1 MQSIFM
7 QILVILGS
15 LGLFLYGMKCMSEAL
30 QKMAGVKMRHI
41 LRSMTATPLRS
52 VTVGCMVTAVIQ
64 SSSAAS
70 VMIVSFV
77 NAGLLTLSQSIGM
90 IMGANIGTTATAW
103 IIALFGF
110 EFDLGMMSLPLVAVG
125 FPMLMLRG
133 EKWKSAGSFII
144 GFALLLLAIRSLEGA
159 FGILSDDSGMAHY
172 LEEIDGRGY
181 LPLLCFTGIG
191 LLITAVL
198 QSSSA
203 TMALTLVLCGG
214 GWIPFEYGAA
224 MILGENIGTTS
235 TANIA
240 AVMTNTNGKRTAL
253 AHTLFNVIGV
263 LWALPL
269 LPLSVKAICALATT
283 LGTASPC
290 VEPTAAPIYL
300 ALFHTM
306 FNLINTLLLIG
317 FIPGL
322 TRLTIR
328 LLPGHRNS
336 RNRSRLNY
344 MSSALLSTGGIS
356 IVQAYQRL
364 IEYARKTETMFH
376 DVKALFRETN
386 SEQFDAIYLRI
397 EQAEKESDRTRN
409 ELFSFLGEAS
419 REDIG
424 AGAKRNIETL
434 FRLISDMEILSD
446 FNYGIAKLLRA
457 KKERGIWFGPTMR
470 DGVTRMME
478 LICEAFEVMLRN
490 LDTDRQ
496 KTPDLEA
503 ALTIE
508 DRINSVRTTLR
519 EEYLGNETEEEN
531 SRHAGIVFSDLV
543 TRIEQLADMVV
554 RISEEVTELKMN
566 HV

>member
-1 MQSIFM
+1 MQNVFM

-30 QKMAGVKMRHI
+30 QKMAGVKMRRI

-52 VTVGCMVTAVIQ
+52 VTMGCIVTAVIQ

-90 IMGANIGTTATAW
+90 IMGANIGTTITAW
-103 IIALFGF
+103 IISLFGF
-110 EFDLGMMSLPLVAVG
+110 EFDLGIMSLPLVAVG

-133 EKWKSAGSFII
+133 EKWKSTGGFII
-144 GFALLLLAIRSLEGA
+144 GFALLLLAIQSLEGA
-159 FGILSDDSGMAHY
+159 FGLLSNDEALTHY
-172 LEEIDGRGY
+172 LDQIEGRGY

-240 AVMTNTNGKRTAL
+240 AIMTNTNGKRTAL

-269 LPLSVKAICALATT
+269 LPLSVKAICALSAT

-290 VEPTAAPIYL
+290 TEPTAAPIYL
-300 ALFHTM
+300 AFFHTM

-317 FIPGL
+317 FIPWL

-328 LLPGHRNS
+328 LLPGHHNS

-344 MSSALLSTGGIS
+344 LSSALLSTGGIS
-356 IVQAYQRL
+356 IVQAQQKL
-364 IEYARKTETMFH
+364 VLYARKTEAMFH

-386 SEQFDAIYLRI
+386 NEQFDTIYLRI
-397 EQAEKESDRTRN
+397 EQAEKESDHTRN
-409 ELFSFLGEAS
+409 ELYTFLGEAS

-424 AGAKRNIETL
+424 AEAKRNIETL

-457 KKERGIWFGPTMR
+457 KKERGIWFGPAMR

-490 LDTDRQ
+490 LDADRQ
-496 KTPDLEA
+496 KAPDLEA
-503 ALTIE
+503 ALSIE
-508 DRINSVRTTLR
+508 DRINTVRTSLR
-519 EEYLGNETEEEN
+519 EECLERDEAEEN

-566 HV
+566 HA

>member
-1 MQSIFM
+1 MQSVFM

-64 SSSAAS
+64 SSSATS

-133 EKWKSAGSFII
+133 EKWKSAGGFII

-240 AVMTNTNGKRTAL
+240 AVMTNTNGKRAAL

-269 LPLSVKAICALATT
+269 LPLSIKAICALATT

-290 VEPTAAPIYL
+290 VVPTAAPIYL

-364 IEYARKTETMFH
+364 TEYARKTETMFH

-386 SEQFDAIYLRI
+386 SEQSDAIYLRI

-457 KKERGIWFGPTMR
+457 KKERGIWFGPAMR

-490 LDTDRQ
+490 LNADRQ
-496 KTPDLEA
+496 KAPDLEA

-519 EEYLGNETEEEN
+519 EECLGDEAEEEN
-531 SRHAGIVFSDLV
+531 SRHADIVFSDLV